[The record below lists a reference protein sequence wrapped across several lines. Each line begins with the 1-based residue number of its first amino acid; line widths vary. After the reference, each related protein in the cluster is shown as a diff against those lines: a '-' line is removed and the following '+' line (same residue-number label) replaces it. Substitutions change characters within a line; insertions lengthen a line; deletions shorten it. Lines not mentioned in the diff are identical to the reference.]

1 MPSQK
6 SPKPAAKAP
15 NELTTDE
22 AIRKLFH
29 PAVVAHAKR
38 HAREA
43 SKPKTKADPKSTSG
57 S

>member
-6 SPKPAAKAP
+6 APKKP

-22 AIRKLFH
+22 AIKHLFH
-29 PAVVAHAKR
+29 PDVIEHAKR

-43 SKPKTKADPKSTSG
+43 EVPRKKADPKSTNG